1 MNGMKQKF
9 LILLTMAFGLVACAL
24 DDEPET
30 KWKPKT
36 ETWTVI
42 IEPEYVMGSSY
53 WGAYSWGAGVQME
66 AVNEEGERIGR
77 FYPDEIKGFT
87 FEEGYRYKLRI
98 EATTTDRMMM
108 DGPAYEFKLIE
119 VLSKEYV
126 GISKEGRREVTM
138 DVQTVLMLT
147 PNPASSRGFYFLSG
161 KSVDGGETLD
171 MGMQEIYGAKSEMF
185 CKYGWCTDEI
195 QRYICRMRLSITPSD
210 EPVFA
215 KHNYRIRLEELIS
228 QREIADDSCAVAT
241 SKEEYESKEKA
252 LYY

>member
-9 LILLTMAFGLVACAL
+9 LILLMMAFGLVACVL
-24 DDEPET
+24 DGEPET

-42 IEPEYVMGSSY
+42 IEPEYVMGYSS
-53 WGAYSWGAGVQME
+53 WGAYSSIGVQMD
-66 AVNEEGERIGR
+66 AFNEKGERIGR
-77 FYPDEIKGFT
+77 FYSDEIKGFT

-98 EATTTDRMMM
+98 EATTTDPGIM
-108 DGPAYEFKLIE
+108 DGPAYDFQLIE
-119 VLSKEYV
+119 VISKEYI

-138 DVQTVLMLT
+138 DVQMVLMLT
-147 PNPASSRGFYFLSG
+147 PDLTSSRGFYFLSG

-195 QRYICRMRLSITPSD
+195 HRYICRMCLSITPSD

-241 SKEEYESKEKA
+241 SKEEFESKEKA
-252 LYY
+252 LYF

>member
-42 IEPEYVMGSSY
+42 IEPEYVMGYSS
-53 WGAYSWGAGVQME
+53 WGAYSSIGVQMD
-66 AVNEEGERIGR
+66 AFNEKGERIGR
-77 FYPDEIKGFT
+77 FYSGEIKGFT

-98 EATTTDRMMM
+98 EATTTDPGIM
-108 DGPAYEFKLIE
+108 DGPAYAFQLIE
-119 VLSKEYV
+119 VISKEYI

-138 DVQTVLMLT
+138 DVQMVLMLT
-147 PNPASSRGFYFLSG
+147 PDPTSSRGFYFLSG

-171 MGMQEIYGAKSEMF
+171 MGMQEIYGAKYDTFYESD
-185 CKYGWCTDEI
+185 DEGRFH
-195 QRYICRMRLSITPSD
+195 RYNCRMRLSITPSD
-210 EPVFA
+210 EPVYV

-228 QREIADDSCAVAT
+228 RREVTEESCVVAT
-241 SKEEYESKEKA
+241 SMDEFESKEIE
-252 LYY
+252 LYHY

>member
-1 MNGMKQKF
+1 MNGMTQKF

-24 DDEPET
+24 DDEPES

-42 IEPEYVMGSSY
+42 IEPEYVMGYSS
-53 WGAYSWGAGVQME
+53 WGAYSSIGVQMD
-66 AVNEEGERIGR
+66 AFNEKGERIGR
-77 FYPDEIKGFT
+77 FYSGEIKGFT

-98 EATTTDRMMM
+98 EATTTDPGIM
-108 DGPAYEFKLIE
+108 DGPSYDFQLIE
-119 VLSKEYV
+119 VISKEYI

-138 DVQTVLMLT
+138 DVQMVLMLT
-147 PNPASSRGFYFLSG
+147 PDPISSRGFYFLSG
-161 KSVDGGETLD
+161 KGVDGGETLD

>member
-1 MNGMKQKF
+1 MNGMTQKF

-24 DDEPET
+24 DDEPES

-42 IEPEYVMGSSY
+42 IEPEYVMGYSS
-53 WGAYSWGAGVQME
+53 WGAYSSIGVQMD
-66 AVNEEGERIGR
+66 AFNEKGERIGR
-77 FYPDEIKGFT
+77 FYSGEIKGFT

-98 EATTTDRMMM
+98 EATTTDPGIM
-108 DGPAYEFKLIE
+108 DGPSYDFQLIE
-119 VLSKEYV
+119 VISKEYI

-138 DVQTVLMLT
+138 DVQMVLMLT
-147 PNPASSRGFYFLSG
+147 PDPTSSRGFYFLSG

-171 MGMQEIYGAKSEMF
+171 MGMQEIHGAKSEMF

-252 LYY
+252 LYF

>member
-24 DDEPET
+24 DDESET

-42 IEPEYVMGSSY
+42 IEPEYVMGYSS
-53 WGAYSWGAGVQME
+53 WGAYSSIGVQMDGF
-66 AVNEEGERIGR
+66 NEKGERIGR
-77 FYPDEIKGFT
+77 FYSGEIKGFA

-98 EATTTDRMMM
+98 EATTTDPGIE
-108 DGPAYEFKLIE
+108 DGPSYDFQLIE
-119 VLSKEYV
+119 VISKEYI

-138 DVQTVLMLT
+138 DVQMVLMLT
-147 PNPASSRGFYFLSG
+147 PDPTSSRGFYFLSG

>member
-1 MNGMKQKF
+1 MNGMTQKF

-24 DDEPET
+24 DDEPES

-42 IEPEYVMGSSY
+42 IEPEYVMGYSS
-53 WGAYSWGAGVQME
+53 WGAYSSIGVQMD
-66 AVNEEGERIGR
+66 AFNEKGERIGR
-77 FYPDEIKGFT
+77 FYSGEIKGFT

-98 EATTTDRMMM
+98 EATTTDPGIM
-108 DGPAYEFKLIE
+108 DGPSYDFQLIE
-119 VLSKEYV
+119 VISKEYI

-138 DVQTVLMLT
+138 DVQMVLMLT
-147 PNPASSRGFYFLSG
+147 PDPTSSRGFYFLSG

>member
-1 MNGMKQKF
+1 MKQKF

-24 DDEPET
+24 DDESET

-42 IEPEYVMGSSY
+42 IEPEYVMGYSS
-53 WGAYSWGAGVQME
+53 WGAYSSIGVQMD
-66 AVNEEGERIGR
+66 AFNEKGERIGR
-77 FYPDEIKGFT
+77 FYSGEIKGFT

-98 EATTTDRMMM
+98 EATTTDPGIM
-108 DGPAYEFKLIE
+108 DGPSYDFQLIE
-119 VLSKEYV
+119 VISKEYI

-138 DVQTVLMLT
+138 DVQMVLMLT
-147 PNPASSRGFYFLSG
+147 PDPTSSRGFYFLSG

>member
-1 MNGMKQKF
+1 MKQKF
-9 LILLTMAFGLVACAL
+9 LIILMMAVGLVACAL
-24 DDEPET
+24 DDEAGT
-30 KWKPKT
+30 KWEPKT
-36 ETWTVI
+36 ETWTVT
-42 IEPEYVMGSSY
+42 IEPEYVMGHSW
-53 WGAYSWGAGVQME
+53 WGAYSGIGVQMVG
-66 AVNEEGERIGR
+66 ANEEGKRVGA
-77 FYPDEIKGFT
+77 FYLGEIKGFT

-98 EATTTDRMMM
+98 EATTTDPRIA
-108 DGPAYEFKLIE
+108 DASAYDFKLIE

-147 PNPASSRGFYFLSG
+147 PDPASSRGFYFLSG

-195 QRYICRMRLSITPSD
+195 HRYICRMRLSITPSD

-252 LYY
+252 LYF

>member
-1 MNGMKQKF
+1 MKQKF
-9 LILLTMAFGLVACAL
+9 LILLMMAFGLVACVL
-24 DDEPET
+24 GDESET

-42 IEPEYVMGSSY
+42 IEPEYVMGYSS
-53 WGAYSWGAGVQME
+53 WGAYSSIGVQMDGF
-66 AVNEEGERIGR
+66 NEKGERIGR
-77 FYPDEIKGFT
+77 FYSGEIKGFT

-98 EATTTDRMMM
+98 EATTTDPGIM
-108 DGPAYEFKLIE
+108 DGPAYDFQLIE
-119 VLSKEYV
+119 VISKEYI

-138 DVQTVLMLT
+138 DVQMVLMLT
-147 PNPASSRGFYFLSG
+147 PDPTSSRGFYFLSG

-195 QRYICRMRLSITPSD
+195 HRYICRMRLSITPSD

-252 LYY
+252 LYF

>member
-9 LILLTMAFGLVACAL
+9 LILLMMAFGLVACVL
-24 DDEPET
+24 DDESET

-42 IEPEYVMGSSY
+42 IEPEYVMGYSS
-53 WGAYSWGAGVQME
+53 WGAYSSIGVQMD
-66 AVNEEGERIGR
+66 AFNEKGERIGR
-77 FYPDEIKGFT
+77 FYSGEIKGFT

-98 EATTTDRMMM
+98 EATTTDPGIM
-108 DGPAYEFKLIE
+108 DGPAYDFQLIE
-119 VLSKEYV
+119 VISKEYI

-138 DVQTVLMLT
+138 DVQMVLMLT
-147 PNPASSRGFYFLSG
+147 PDPTSSRGFYFLSG

-241 SKEEYESKEKA
+241 SKEEFESKEKA
-252 LYY
+252 LYF

>member
-1 MNGMKQKF
+1 MKQKF
-9 LILLTMAFGLVACAL
+9 LIILMMAVGLVACAL
-24 DDEPET
+24 DDEAGT
-30 KWKPKT
+30 KWEPKT
-36 ETWTVI
+36 ETWTVT
-42 IEPEYVMGSSY
+42 IEPEYVMGHSW
-53 WGAYSWGAGVQME
+53 WGAYSWGASVQME

-98 EATTTDRMMM
+98 EATTTDPRIA
-108 DGPAYEFKLIE
+108 DASAYDFKLIE

-126 GISKEGRREVTM
+126 GIRTEGRREVTM
-138 DVQTVLMLT
+138 DVQMVLMLT
-147 PNPASSRGFYFLSG
+147 ADPASSRGFYFLSG

-171 MGMQEIYGAKSEMF
+171 MGIKEIYGAKYEMF
-185 CKYGWCTDEI
+185 RKYDETAEDI
-195 QRYICRMRLSITPSD
+195 HRYICRMRLSITPSE

-241 SKEEYESKEKA
+241 SKEEFESKEKA

>member
-9 LILLTMAFGLVACAL
+9 LILLMMAFGLVACVL
-24 DDEPET
+24 DDESET

-42 IEPEYVMGSSY
+42 IEPEYVMGYSS
-53 WGAYSWGAGVQME
+53 WGAYSSIGVQMD
-66 AVNEEGERIGR
+66 AFNEKGERIGR
-77 FYPDEIKGFT
+77 FYSGEIKGFT

-98 EATTTDRMMM
+98 EATTTDPGIM
-108 DGPAYEFKLIE
+108 DGPAYDFQLIE
-119 VLSKEYV
+119 VISKEYI

-138 DVQTVLMLT
+138 DVQMVLMLT
-147 PNPASSRGFYFLSG
+147 PDPTSSRGFYFLSG

-195 QRYICRMRLSITPSD
+195 HRYICRMRLSITPSD

-241 SKEEYESKEKA
+241 SKEEFESKEKA
-252 LYY
+252 LYF

>member
-9 LILLTMAFGLVACAL
+9 LILLMMAFGLVACVL
-24 DDEPET
+24 DDESET

-42 IEPEYVMGSSY
+42 IEPEYVMGYSS
-53 WGAYSWGAGVQME
+53 WGAYSSVGVQMD
-66 AVNEEGERIGR
+66 AFNEKGERIGR
-77 FYPDEIKGFT
+77 FYSGEIKGFT

-98 EATTTDRMMM
+98 EATTTDPGIM
-108 DGPAYEFKLIE
+108 DGPAYDFQLIE
-119 VLSKEYV
+119 VISKEYI

-147 PNPASSRGFYFLSG
+147 PDPASSRGFYFLSG

-241 SKEEYESKEKA
+241 SKEEFESKEKA
-252 LYY
+252 LYF

>member
-1 MNGMKQKF
+1 MNGIKQKF
-9 LILLTMAFGLVACAL
+9 LILLMMAFGLVACAL
-24 DDEPET
+24 DDESET

-42 IEPEYVMGSSY
+42 IEPEYVMGYSS
-53 WGAYSWGAGVQME
+53 WGAYSSIGVQMDGF
-66 AVNEEGERIGR
+66 NEKGERIGR
-77 FYPDEIKGFT
+77 FYSDEIKGFT

-98 EATTTDRMMM
+98 EATTTDPGIM
-108 DGPAYEFKLIE
+108 DGPDYAFQLIE
-119 VLSKEYV
+119 VISKEYI

-138 DVQTVLMLT
+138 DVQMVLMLT
-147 PNPASSRGFYFLSG
+147 PDPTSSRGFYFLSG

-195 QRYICRMRLSITPSD
+195 HRYICRMRLSITPSD

-252 LYY
+252 LYF

>member
-9 LILLTMAFGLVACAL
+9 LILLMMAFGLVACVL
-24 DDEPET
+24 DDESET

-42 IEPEYVMGSSY
+42 IEPEYVMGYSS
-53 WGAYSWGAGVQME
+53 WGAYSSIGVQMD
-66 AVNEEGERIGR
+66 AFNEKGERIGR
-77 FYPDEIKGFT
+77 FYSGEIKGFT

-98 EATTTDRMMM
+98 EATTTDPGIM
-108 DGPAYEFKLIE
+108 DGPAYAFQLIE
-119 VLSKEYV
+119 VISKEYI

-138 DVQTVLMLT
+138 DVQMVLMLT
-147 PNPASSRGFYFLSG
+147 PDPTSSRGFYFLSG

-195 QRYICRMRLSITPSD
+195 HRYICRMRLSITPSD

-252 LYY
+252 LYF

>member
-9 LILLTMAFGLVACAL
+9 LILLMMAFGLVACVL
-24 DDEPET
+24 DDESET
-30 KWKPKT
+30 KWKPKN

-42 IEPEYVMGSSY
+42 IEPEYVMGYSS
-53 WGAYSWGAGVQME
+53 WGAYSSIGVQMD
-66 AVNEEGERIGR
+66 AFNEKGERIGR
-77 FYPDEIKGFT
+77 FYSGEIKGFT

-98 EATTTDRMMM
+98 EATTTDPGIM
-108 DGPAYEFKLIE
+108 DGPAYDFQLIE
-119 VLSKEYV
+119 VISKEYI

-138 DVQTVLMLT
+138 DVQMVLMLT
-147 PNPASSRGFYFLSG
+147 PDPTSSRGFYFLSG

-195 QRYICRMRLSITPSD
+195 HRYICRMRLSITPSD

-252 LYY
+252 LYF

>member
-9 LILLTMAFGLVACAL
+9 LILLMMAFGLVACVL
-24 DDEPET
+24 DDESET

-42 IEPEYVMGSSY
+42 IEPEYVMGYSS
-53 WGAYSWGAGVQME
+53 WGAYSSIGVQMD
-66 AVNEEGERIGR
+66 AFNEKGERIGR
-77 FYPDEIKGFT
+77 FYSGEIKGFT

-98 EATTTDRMMM
+98 EATTTDPGIM
-108 DGPAYEFKLIE
+108 DGPAYDFQLIE
-119 VLSKEYV
+119 VISKEYI

-138 DVQTVLMLT
+138 DVQMVLMLT
-147 PNPASSRGFYFLSG
+147 PDPTSSRGFYFLSG

-195 QRYICRMRLSITPSD
+195 HRYICRMRLSITPSE
-210 EPVFA
+210 EPVHA
-215 KHNYRIRLEELIS
+215 THNYRIRLEELIS

-241 SKEEYESKEKA
+241 SKEEFESKEKA

>member
-9 LILLTMAFGLVACAL
+9 LIVLMMAVGLVACAL

-30 KWKPKT
+30 KWEPKT
-36 ETWTVI
+36 GTWTVI

-53 WGAYSWGAGVQME
+53 WGAYSWGASVQME

-147 PNPASSRGFYFLSG
+147 PDPASSRGFYFLSG

-195 QRYICRMRLSITPSD
+195 HRYICRMRLSITPSD

-241 SKEEYESKEKA
+241 SKEEFESKEKA

>member
-9 LILLTMAFGLVACAL
+9 LILLTMAFELVACAL
-24 DDEPET
+24 DGEPET

-42 IEPEYVMGSSY
+42 IEPEYVMGYSS
-53 WGAYSWGAGVQME
+53 WGAYSSIGVQMD
-66 AVNEEGERIGR
+66 AFNEKGERIGR
-77 FYPDEIKGFT
+77 FYSDEIKGFT

-98 EATTTDRMMM
+98 EATTTDPGIM

-147 PNPASSRGFYFLSG
+147 PDPVSSHGFYFLSG

-171 MGMQEIYGAKSEMF
+171 MGMQEIYGAKYDTFYESD
-185 CKYGWCTDEI
+185 DEGRFH
-195 QRYICRMRLSITPSD
+195 RYNCRMRLSITPSD
-210 EPVFA
+210 EPVYV

-228 QREIADDSCAVAT
+228 RREVTEESCVVAT
-241 SKEEYESKEKA
+241 SMDEFESKEKA

>member
-9 LILLTMAFGLVACAL
+9 LILLMMAFGLVACVL
-24 DDEPET
+24 DDESET

-42 IEPEYVMGSSY
+42 IEPEYVMGYSS
-53 WGAYSWGAGVQME
+53 WGAYSSIGVQMD
-66 AVNEEGERIGR
+66 AFNEKGERIGR
-77 FYPDEIKGFT
+77 FYSGEIKGFT

-98 EATTTDRMMM
+98 EATTTDPGIM
-108 DGPAYEFKLIE
+108 DGPAYDFQLIE
-119 VLSKEYV
+119 VISKEYI

-138 DVQTVLMLT
+138 DVQMVLMLT
-147 PNPASSRGFYFLSG
+147 PDPTSSRGFYFLSG

-185 CKYGWCTDEI
+185 CKYDETAEDI
-195 QRYICRMRLSITPSD
+195 HRYICRMRLSITPSE

-252 LYY
+252 LYF